1 MEKRAL
7 QATIAVLAC
16 LPIFAGLA
24 GVVLGPRFLGL
35 DAPWPADLDSHLRF
49 LSGLF
54 LAFGLAWWSCIP
66 RIERKTKRIR
76 LLGICTVA
84 GGLARLYSVML
95 AGAPSAGHLAGLVME
110 LVAVPLILFWQARIA
125 RD

>member
-1 MEKRAL
+1 M
-7 QATIAVLAC
+7 TPHVHSIDPIA
-16 LPIFAGLA
+16 IN
-24 GVVLGPRFLGL
+24 LGPVAIHWYGVMYL
-35 DAPWPADLDSHLRF
+35 
-49 LSGLF
+49 

-95 AGAPSAGHLAGLVME
+95 AGAPSAGHLAGLAME
-110 LVAVPLILFWQARIA
+110 LVVVPLILLWQARIA